1 MDADKC
7 EMLVAFFASAIIRK
21 FFQVFVPK
29 DMVQEGEDLSN
40 GSERSV
46 KVYLAKS

>member
-7 EMLVAFFASAIIRK
+7 EMLVAFLPPPLSESSFRSLCN
-21 FFQVFVPK
+21 
-29 DMVQEGEDLSN
+29 MVQEGEDLYN